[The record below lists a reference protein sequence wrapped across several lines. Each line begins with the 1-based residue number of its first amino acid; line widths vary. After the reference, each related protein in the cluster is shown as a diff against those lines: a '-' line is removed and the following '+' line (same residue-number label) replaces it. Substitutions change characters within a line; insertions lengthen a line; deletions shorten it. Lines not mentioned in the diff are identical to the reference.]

1 MALIKKP
8 MTGMKDI
15 LPKEMQI
22 RDYLIGIIKET
33 YSKFGFT
40 SIETPAVENIANLS
54 SKQGGENEKLIFKIM
69 KRGEKLNLESASS
82 EADLVDGGLRY
93 DLTVPLVRFYAN
105 NQASLPS
112 PFKALQIGSVWRAD
126 RPQKGR
132 FRQFYQC
139 DIDILGEPTNLA
151 EIELILATTTTL
163 GRIGFKNFKIKINDR
178 RILKAMA
185 AYSGFAEES
194 YDNVF
199 IILDKMDKIGIE
211 GVKED
216 LIANGYDAA
225 SVEKYVSLF
234 DGIEKADNGLLYLAD
249 TIAEFL
255 PDEAKDNLLEIIE
268 SVNGTKNCDFDI
280 VFDPTLVRGMSYY
293 TGTIFE
299 IEVPEFGSSVGG
311 GGRYD
316 KMVGKF
322 TGQETPACGFSIG
335 FERIITILMDNNFEI
350 PNQGN
355 SIAFLVEKG
364 IQSEMLCNIIKEAQK
379 LREEGIKVLV
389 VRMNKK

>member
-1 MALIKKP
+1 
-8 MTGMKDI
+8 
-15 LPKEMQI
+15 
-22 RDYLIGIIKET
+22 
-33 YSKFGFT
+33 
-40 SIETPAVENIANLS
+40 
-54 SKQGGENEKLIFKIM
+54 
-69 KRGEKLNLESASS
+69 
-82 EADLVDGGLRY
+82 
-93 DLTVPLVRFYAN
+93 
-105 NQASLPS
+105 
-112 PFKALQIGSVWRAD
+112 
-126 RPQKGR
+126 
-132 FRQFYQC
+132 
-139 DIDILGEPTNLA
+139 
-151 EIELILATTTTL
+151 
-163 GRIGFKNFKIKINDR
+163 
-178 RILKAMA
+178 MA

-299 IEVPEFGSSVGG
+299 IEVPELSL
-311 GGRYD
+311 
-316 KMVGKF
+316 
-322 TGQETPACGFSIG
+322 IH
-335 FERIITILMDNNFEI
+335 I
-350 PNQGN
+350 
-355 SIAFLVEKG
+355 
-364 IQSEMLCNIIKEAQK
+364 
-379 LREEGIKVLV
+379 
-389 VRMNKK
+389 

>member
-1 MALIKKP
+1 
-8 MTGMKDI
+8 
-15 LPKEMQI
+15 
-22 RDYLIGIIKET
+22 
-33 YSKFGFT
+33 
-40 SIETPAVENIANLS
+40 
-54 SKQGGENEKLIFKIM
+54 
-69 KRGEKLNLESASS
+69 
-82 EADLVDGGLRY
+82 
-93 DLTVPLVRFYAN
+93 
-105 NQASLPS
+105 
-112 PFKALQIGSVWRAD
+112 
-126 RPQKGR
+126 
-132 FRQFYQC
+132 
-139 DIDILGEPTNLA
+139 
-151 EIELILATTTTL
+151 
-163 GRIGFKNFKIKINDR
+163 
-178 RILKAMA
+178 MA

-355 SIAFLVEKG
+355 SIAFLVEKVYNQRCYVILSKKHRNFG
-364 IQSEMLCNIIKEAQK
+364 KKESRC
-379 LREEGIKVLV
+379 LL
-389 VRMNKK
+389 